1 MLLMPLWSVTMFK
14 FKRLLPP
21 NLFLIC
27 VAAMGV
33 LHLVWPGTRLHWHSA
48 YQIVPL
54 VLLAAGLGLAFWG
67 SAHFSRAGTNIDT
80 FHEPGLLVTDGPFR
94 FSRNPMYLGM
104 VIALWGVAK
113 LLGTASPLLVLLV
126 FAVIVDRW
134 YITFE
139 ERWMKEKFGDAY
151 TKYQART
158 RRWL

>member
-1 MLLMPLWSVTMFK
+1 MFKFK

-21 NLFLIC
+21 SLFLIC
-27 VAAMGV
+27 IAAMGV
-33 LHLVWPGTRLHWHSA
+33 LHLLWPGTRLHWHSP

-54 VLLAAGLGLAFWG
+54 ALLASGLGLAFWG

-80 FHEPGLLVTDGPFR
+80 FREPGLLVTDGPFR

-113 LLGTASPLLVLLV
+113 LLGTASPLLVLLA

-134 YITFE
+134 YIVFE

-151 TKYQART
+151 AKYQART